1 MSEELNQ
8 SEDVLNQA
16 IDWAKVKAS
25 IGKPSANFV
34 YATATTLPKAKK
46 ASASTL
52 KLERLS
58 QEKWDSMDPKA
69 KWDSIV
75 ALRGPDLTRPDLLKW
90 FTTSVIRYRLGGVM
104 RTGGLINDRL
114 PFVVL
119 TANPKDIGQF
129 CLTHFMGHVYEA
141 AAYLGIPTV
150 YVSDKMWKVI
160 LEGRLDRMVATAMV
174 GQDTQDPQIK
184 DHLEG
189 LIQAYYGHGIE
200 KFLSLHGPHSK
211 EVE

>member
-1 MSEELNQ
+1 MSEELN
-8 SEDVLNQA
+8 EVGPTLEQA
-16 IDWAKVKAS
+16 VDWAKVKAS
-25 IGKPSANFV
+25 INNSGKLPSAF
-34 YATATTLPKAKK
+34 YATGIVKPKK
-46 ASASTL
+46 ASSSTL

-58 QEKWDSMDPKA
+58 QEKWDAMDPKA

-184 DHLEG
+184 AHLEG